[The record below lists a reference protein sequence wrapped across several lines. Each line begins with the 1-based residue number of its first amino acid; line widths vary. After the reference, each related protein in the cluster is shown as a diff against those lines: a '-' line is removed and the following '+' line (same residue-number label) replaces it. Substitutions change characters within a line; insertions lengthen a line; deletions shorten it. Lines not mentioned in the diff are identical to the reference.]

1 MDGNNRWSLK
11 NKKSSFDSYKHG
23 AEKLIKISNYLFQNH
38 AIKYISAFALSTH
51 NLKRNKTK
59 LKIIFQVFDY
69 FLNNMKSENHI
80 FKIRFIGNKSIF
92 DKSLIIKM
100 NKIEKINSES
110 KKLLSIFINYSGTS
124 DILHTIKKINSKN
137 IKNINLINF
146 KNNLYTDFLPEPEIL
161 LRTGGFQRISDF
173 MLFDLAFTEFFF
185 LKKLWPDLNNN
196 DLKKVIERYKVT
208 KRKFGC

>member
-1 MDGNNRWSLK
+1 
-11 NKKSSFDSYKHG
+11 
-23 AEKLIKISNYLFQNH
+23 
-38 AIKYISAFALSTH
+38 
-51 NLKRNKTK
+51 
-59 LKIIFQVFDY
+59 
-69 FLNNMKSENHI
+69 
-80 FKIRFIGNKSIF
+80 
-92 DKSLIIKM
+92 M

-173 MLFDLAFTEFFF
+173 MLL
-185 LKKLWPDLNNN
+185 
-196 DLKKVIERYKVT
+196 I
-208 KRKFGC
+208 